1 MSEEFAEWLK
11 REMPAGTV
19 ISDPEWWAPRILK
32 AARTA
37 TDEGIGIGSL
47 SREPGSERIVLD
59 PIGDPHI
66 KDGMIVYTA
75 PDALQAEASKNK
87 LLRAQLETVRL
98 QRDKELKEK
107 CEALNDVERLREEVE
122 QLNKAHEEK
131 WAAFCSLNAKYEA
144 AFAELTV
151 IRAMCTS
158 IENREW
164 ADHFATGETSSRVEA
179 AFSQLY
185 NDWSALKADAERYRW
200 LRNNGETERGVMV
213 LCVTGWEKP
222 ATAWAT
228 TFPDPE
234 TLDACIDDEIART
247 AKPEVDHE

>member
-1 MSEEFAEWLK
+1 MSEQFAEWLK

-37 TDEGIGIGSL
+37 TAEQAEPVAEMKGSYL
-47 SREPGSERIVLD
+47 YPLKSIPSGTKL
-59 PIGDPHI
+59 
-66 KDGMIVYTA
+66 YTA
-75 PDALQAEASKNK
+75 PDALQAEVSKNK

-200 LRNNGETERGVMV
+200 LRDNGETERGIMV
-213 LCVTGWEKP
+213 LSVTGWERP
-222 ATAWAT
+222 ATAWAI
-228 TFPDPE
+228 TFPNPE
-234 TLDACIDDEIART
+234 GLDACIDDEIART